1 MNLEK
6 LFLEKTPLFVFSSTR
21 RLKHF
26 YLEQGEG
33 FLPNAMSM
41 GSFFE
46 QAFYIPNK
54 KKIPNSARLI
64 LMIDTIKAIAKEK
77 KSILEGLLLFE
88 NSFLGYLE
96 STSFLFD
103 LFDELSSA
111 CIKLNELS
119 SKDIY
124 LDYEKHLE
132 VLEMIYDRYIKKLE
146 GLGFYDKIMQEKPAI
161 LKEFFEHFSSIE
173 WHLDGFMSVFERQ
186 CLLEAAELVPIT
198 LHLSCDKYNQKFLEF
213 LNLKLETD
221 CDYSI
226 DFKTQKILSQ
236 TPKRQKI
243 EPKLYANSSY
253 LKQSALVLQTI
264 EEYLQKDNDPNKMA
278 IITPNADFLPFLKLL
293 DKNNNLNF
301 AMGLGAKNSPY
312 YTELVKILENLETSG
327 FDLSTSPLLDL
338 ENLTLAL
345 LEQQSSKEKAPLKE
359 AHSQIMHQY
368 HLLKDTLKNY
378 SLKDLLHLYLQ
389 EFEANFRLDDSSGG
403 KIQVMDTLE
412 TRGMQFDKIVIV
424 DFNETCVPSLKDC
437 DLFLNSA
444 LRKSLNLPTLLDKKN
459 LQKHYY
465 YQLFKN
471 SKEITLSYIES
482 ETSKVSNMLLELNL
496 HIEPIKDAYTL
507 FAPSLS
513 KDYQEE
519 EIKAA
524 IPKDF
529 SFSASSLNAFLTCK
543 RRFYYH
549 YMKRFKESPK
559 DESNSAVGSLLHE
572 LLKEAYEKDKNPYV
586 LEERLIWLLETRENI
601 TPKER
606 LDTLVAL
613 KKIQAFYL
621 KEKERFNTKIKILDL
636 EKSFETIIQGIVFK
650 GRIDRIDKTA
660 DNEMILLDYKFKND
674 LKLDN
679 MSKTQRGGLSPIEI
693 AQISTDYQMAIEIAQ
708 ISTDYQMAIYAFA
721 LKNLGYKEPIK
732 AFFYD
737 LRKGELLE
745 EDELI
750 LQAKMDHLEFS
761 LIPKLKQEIDFE
773 KTSEAKD
780 CEYCSFKDMCNR

>member
-77 KSILEGLLLFE
+77 RSILEGLLLFE

-119 SKDIY
+119 SKDVY

-186 CLLEAAELVPIT
+186 CLLEVAELVPIT

-236 TPKRQKI
+236 TFNDQKI

-253 LKQSALVLQTI
+253 LKQGALVLQTI

-312 YTELVKILENLETSG
+312 YTELVKILEDLQTSDCNLSESA
-327 FDLSTSPLLDL
+327 LLDL

-359 AHSQIMHQY
+359 VHSQIMHQY
-368 HLLKDTLKNY
+368 HLLKDTLQNY

-403 KIQVMDTLE
+403 KIRVMDTLE

-482 ETSKVSNMLLELNL
+482 ETSKASNMLLELDL

-507 FAPSLS
+507 FAPSPL

-529 SFSASSLNAFLTCK
+529 NFSASSLNAFLTCK

-572 LLKEAYEKDKNPYV
+572 LLKEAYEKDKTPYA

-636 EKSFETIIQGIVFK
+636 EKSFETTIQGVAFK

-660 DNEMILLDYKFKND
+660 DNEIILLDYKFKSD

-679 MSKTQRGGLSPIEI
+679 MSKTQRGSLSP
-693 AQISTDYQMAIEIAQ
+693 IEIAQ

-721 LKNLGYKEPIK
+721 LKNLGYREPIK

-745 EDELI
+745 EDKLI

-773 KTSEAKD
+773 KTLEVKD

>member
-33 FLPNAMSM
+33 FLPSAMSM
-41 GSFFE
+41 GNFFE

-54 KKIPNSARLI
+54 KKIPNSVRQI

-111 CIKLNELS
+111 CIKINELS
-119 SKDIY
+119 FKDIY

-132 VLEMIYDRYIKKLE
+132 VLEMIYDRYVKKLE
-146 GLGFYDKIMQEKPAI
+146 KLGFYDKIMQEKPAI

-186 CLLEAAELVPIT
+186 CLLEVAELVPIT

-312 YTELVKILENLETSG
+312 YTELVKILEDLQTSDCNLSG
-327 FDLSTSPLLDL
+327 SALLDL

-359 AHSQIMHQY
+359 VHSQIIHQY

-403 KIQVMDTLE
+403 KIRVMDTLE

-482 ETSKVSNMLLELNL
+482 ETSKASNMLLELNL
-496 HIEPIKDAYTL
+496 NIEPIKDAYTL
-507 FAPSLS
+507 FAPTPL

-572 LLKEAYEKDKNPYV
+572 LLKEAYEKDKNPYA
-586 LEERLIWLLETRENI
+586 LEKRLIWLLETRENI

-606 LDTLVAL
+606 LDTLIAL

-621 KEKERFNTKIKILDL
+621 KEKERFKAKIKILDL
-636 EKSFETIIQGIVFK
+636 EKSFETTIQGVAFK
-650 GRIDRIDKTA
+650 GHIDRIDKTA
-660 DNEMILLDYKFKND
+660 DNEIILLDYKFKSD
-674 LKLDN
+674 LRLDN
-679 MSKTQRGGLSPIEI
+679 MSEKQRKSLSP
-693 AQISTDYQMAIEIAQ
+693 IEIAQ

-721 LKNLGYKEPIK
+721 LKNLGYKDPIK

-737 LRKGELLE
+737 LRKGELVE
-745 EDELI
+745 EDELT

-773 KTSEAKD
+773 KTLEVKD

>member
-33 FLPNAMSM
+33 FLPSTMSM

-54 KKIPNSARLI
+54 KKIPNNARQI

-146 GLGFYDKIMQEKPAI
+146 KLGFYDKIMQEKPTI

-186 CLLEAAELVPIT
+186 CLLEVAELVPIT

-243 EPKLYANSSY
+243 KPKLYANSSY

-293 DKNNNLNF
+293 DQNNNLNF

-312 YTELVKILENLETSG
+312 YTELVKILEDLQTSG
-327 FDLSTSPLLDL
+327 FDLSASPLLDL
-338 ENLTLAL
+338 ESLTLAL

-403 KIQVMDTLE
+403 KIRVMDTLE

-471 SKEITLSYIES
+471 SKKITLSYIES
-482 ETSKVSNMLLELNL
+482 ETSKVSNMLLELDL
-496 HIEPIKDAYTL
+496 HTEPIKDAYTL
-507 FAPSLS
+507 FAPTPL
-513 KDYQEE
+513 KDCQEE

-559 DESNSAVGSLLHE
+559 DENNSAVGSLLHE

-613 KKIQAFYL
+613 KKIQAFYK
-621 KEKERFNTKIKILDL
+621 KERERFNTEITILDL
-636 EKSFETIIQGIVFK
+636 EKSFETIIQGVIFK

-660 DNEMILLDYKFKND
+660 DNKIILLDYKFKSD

-693 AQISTDYQMAIEIAQ
+693 AQISTDYQMAI
-708 ISTDYQMAIYAFA
+708 YAFA
-721 LKNLGYKEPIK
+721 LKNLGYKDPIK

-745 EDELI
+745 EDELV

-773 KTSEAKD
+773 KTLEVKD

>member
-54 KKIPNSARLI
+54 KKIPNSARQI

-77 KSILEGLLLFE
+77 KSLLEGLLLFE

-236 TPKRQKI
+236 TFNDQKI

-264 EEYLQKDNDPNKMA
+264 EEYLQQDNDPNKMA

-312 YTELVKILENLETSG
+312 YTELVKILEDLETGG
-327 FDLSTSPLLDL
+327 FDLSASPLLDL
-338 ENLTLAL
+338 ENLTLVL

-359 AHSQIMHQY
+359 VHSQIMHQY
-368 HLLKDTLKNY
+368 HLLKDALKNY

-403 KIQVMDTLE
+403 KIRVMDTLE

-482 ETSKVSNMLLELNL
+482 ETSKASNMLLELDL

-507 FAPSLS
+507 FAPSPL

-559 DESNSAVGSLLHE
+559 DENNSAVGSLLHE
-572 LLKEAYEKDKNPYV
+572 LLKEAYEKDKNPYA
-586 LEERLIWLLETRENI
+586 LEERLIQLLETRENI

-621 KEKERFNTKIKILDL
+621 KEKERFNAKIKILDL
-636 EKSFETIIQGIVFK
+636 EKSFETIIQGVVFK

-660 DNEMILLDYKFKND
+660 DNEMILLDYKFKSD

-679 MSKTQRGGLSPIEI
+679 MSEKQREGLSP
-693 AQISTDYQMAIEIAQ
+693 IEIAQ

-721 LKNLGYKEPIK
+721 LKNLGYKGPIK

-737 LRKGELLE
+737 LRKGELVE
-745 EDELI
+745 EDELT
-750 LQAKMDHLEFS
+750 LQAKMNHLEFS
-761 LIPKLKQEIDFE
+761 LIPKLKQEIVFE
-773 KTSEAKD
+773 KTLEVKD

>member
-33 FLPNAMSM
+33 FLPSAMSM
-41 GSFFE
+41 GNFFE

-54 KKIPNSARLI
+54 KKIPNSARQI

-132 VLEMIYDRYIKKLE
+132 VLEMIYDRYVKKLE
-146 GLGFYDKIMQEKPAI
+146 ELGFYDKIMQEKPTI

-173 WHLDGFMSVFERQ
+173 WYLDGFMSVFERQ
-186 CLLEAAELVPIT
+186 CLLEVAELVPIT

-236 TPKRQKI
+236 TPNRQKI

-264 EEYLQKDNDPNKMA
+264 EEYLQQDNDPNKMA

-312 YTELVKILENLETSG
+312 YTELVKILEDLETSG
-327 FDLSTSPLLDL
+327 FDLSASPLLDL
-338 ENLTLAL
+338 ENLTLPL

-403 KIQVMDTLE
+403 KIRVMDTLE
-412 TRGMQFDKIVIV
+412 TRGMQFDKVVIV

-471 SKEITLSYIES
+471 SKEMALSYIES
-482 ETSKVSNMLLELNL
+482 ETSKASNMLLELNL
-496 HIEPIKDAYTL
+496 PIEPIKDAYTL
-507 FAPSLS
+507 FAPSPL

-549 YMKRFKESPK
+549 YIKRFKESPK

-572 LLKEAYEKDKNPYV
+572 LLKEAYEKDKNPYA
-586 LEERLIWLLETRENI
+586 LEERLIQLLKTRENI

-606 LDTLVAL
+606 LDTLIAL
-613 KKIQAFYL
+613 KKIQAFYI
-621 KEKERFNTKIKILDL
+621 KEKERFKAKIKILDL
-636 EKSFETIIQGIVFK
+636 EKSFETTIQGVAFK

-679 MSKTQRGGLSPIEI
+679 MSKKQREGLSP
-693 AQISTDYQMAIEIAQ
+693 IEIAQ

-721 LKNLGYKEPIK
+721 LKNLGYKGPIK

-737 LRKGELLE
+737 LRKGELVE
-745 EDELI
+745 EDELT

-773 KTSEAKD
+773 KTPEVKD

>member
-6 LFLEKTPLFVFSSTR
+6 LFSQKTPLFVFSSTR

-119 SKDIY
+119 FKDIY

-132 VLEMIYDRYIKKLE
+132 VLEMIYDRYVKKLE
-146 GLGFYDKIMQEKPAI
+146 ELGFYDKIMQKKPTI

-186 CLLEAAELVPIT
+186 CLLEVAELVPIT
-198 LHLSCDKYNQKFLEF
+198 LHLSCDKYNQKLLEF

-236 TPKRQKI
+236 TFNDQKI

-312 YTELVKILENLETSG
+312 YTELVKILEDLQTSG
-327 FDLSTSPLLDL
+327 FDLSASPLLDL
-338 ENLTLAL
+338 ENLTLPL

-359 AHSQIMHQY
+359 THSQIMHQY

-403 KIQVMDTLE
+403 KIRVMDTLE
-412 TRGMQFDKIVIV
+412 TRGMQFDKIVV
-424 DFNETCVPSLKDC
+424 ADFNETCVPSLKDC

-482 ETSKVSNMLLELNL
+482 ETSKVSNMLLELDL

-507 FAPSLS
+507 FAPSPL

-519 EIKAA
+519 EIKTA

-559 DESNSAVGSLLHE
+559 DESNSTVGSLIHE
-572 LLKEAYEKDKNPYV
+572 LLKEAYEKDKNPYA
-586 LEERLIWLLETRENI
+586 LEERLIQLLETKGNI

-606 LDTLVAL
+606 LDTLIVL
-613 KKIQAFYL
+613 KKIQAFYV
-621 KEKERFNTKIKILDL
+621 KEKERFNAKIKILDL
-636 EKSFETIIQGIVFK
+636 EKSFETTIQGVAFK

-660 DNEMILLDYKFKND
+660 DNEVILLDYKFKSD

-679 MSKTQRGGLSPIEI
+679 MSEKQRGGLSPIEI
-693 AQISTDYQMAIEIAQ
+693 AQISA
-708 ISTDYQMAIYAFA
+708 DYQMAIYAFA
-721 LKNLGYKEPIK
+721 LKNLGYKGPIK

-737 LRKGELLE
+737 LRKGKLLE
-745 EDELI
+745 EEELI
-750 LQAKMDHLEFS
+750 LQAKMDYLKYS

-773 KTSEAKD
+773 KTPEVKD

>member
-6 LFLEKTPLFVFSSTR
+6 LFSQKNPLFVFSSTR

-46 QAFYIPNK
+46 QVFYIPNK

-132 VLEMIYDRYIKKLE
+132 VLEMIYKRYIKKLE
-146 GLGFYDKIMQEKPAI
+146 ELGFYDKIMQEKPTI
-161 LKEFFEHFSSIE
+161 LKEFFKHFSSIE

-186 CLLEAAELVPIT
+186 CLLEVAELVPIT
-198 LHLSCDKYNQKFLEF
+198 LHLSCDQYNQKFLEF

-253 LKQSALVLQTI
+253 LKQSALVLQSI

-312 YTELVKILENLETSG
+312 YAELVKILEDLETSG
-327 FDLSTSPLLDL
+327 FDLSASPLLDL

-345 LEQQSSKEKAPLKE
+345 LGQQSSKEKAPLKE
-359 AHSQIMHQY
+359 VHSQIMHQY

-403 KIQVMDTLE
+403 KIRVMDTLE

-471 SKEITLSYIES
+471 SKEMALSYIES
-482 ETSKVSNMLLELNL
+482 ETSKVSNMLLELDL

-507 FAPSLS
+507 FESAPL

-549 YMKRFKESPK
+549 YIKRFKESPK
-559 DESNSAVGSLLHE
+559 DESNSTIGSLLHE

-586 LEERLIWLLETRENI
+586 LEERLIQLLETRGNI

-606 LDTLVAL
+606 LDTLIAL
-613 KKIQAFYL
+613 KKIQAFYA
-621 KEKERFNTKIKILDL
+621 KEKERFNAKIKILDL
-636 EKSFETIIQGIVFK
+636 EKSFETTIQGVAFK

-660 DNEMILLDYKFKND
+660 DNEIILLDYKFKSE

-679 MSKTQRGGLSPIEI
+679 MSEKQRGSLSPIEI
-693 AQISTDYQMAIEIAQ
+693 AQISA
-708 ISTDYQMAIYAFA
+708 DYQMAIYAFA
-721 LKNLGYKEPIK
+721 LKNLGYKGPIK

-737 LRKGELLE
+737 LRKGKLLE
-745 EDELI
+745 EEEPI
-750 LQAKMDHLEFS
+750 LQAKMDYLKSS
-761 LIPKLKQEIDFE
+761 LIPELKQEIDFK
-773 KTSEAKD
+773 KTLEVKD

>member
-6 LFLEKTPLFVFSSTR
+6 LFSQKTPLFVFSSTR

-33 FLPNAMSM
+33 FLPSAMSM

-54 KKIPNSARLI
+54 KKIPNSVRQI

-146 GLGFYDKIMQEKPAI
+146 ELGFYDKIMQEKPAI

-186 CLLEAAELVPIT
+186 CLLEVAELVPIT

-221 CDYSI
+221 CDYCI

-236 TPKRQKI
+236 TFNDRKI

-253 LKQSALVLQTI
+253 LKQGALVLQTI

-312 YTELVKILENLETSG
+312 YTELVKILEDLQTSDFNLSG
-327 FDLSTSPLLDL
+327 SALLDL
-338 ENLTLAL
+338 ENITLPL

-368 HLLKDTLKNY
+368 HLLKDTLQNY

-403 KIQVMDTLE
+403 KIRVMDTLE

-482 ETSKVSNMLLELNL
+482 ETSKASNMLLELNL
-496 HIEPIKDAYTL
+496 NIAPIKDAYTL
-507 FAPSLS
+507 FAPSPL

-572 LLKEAYEKDKNPYV
+572 LLKEAYEKDKNPYT

-636 EKSFETIIQGIVFK
+636 EKSFETIIQGVAFK

-660 DNEMILLDYKFKND
+660 DNEIILLDYKFKND

-679 MSKTQRGGLSPIEI
+679 MSEKQRKSLRPIE
-693 AQISTDYQMAIEIAQ
+693 TAQ

-737 LRKGELLE
+737 LRKGELVE

-750 LQAKMDHLEFS
+750 LQAKMDYLEFS
-761 LIPKLKQEIDFE
+761 LIPKLKQEVDFE
-773 KTSEAKD
+773 KTLEAKD

>member
-6 LFLEKTPLFVFSSTR
+6 LFLEKAPLFVFSSTR

-33 FLPNAMSM
+33 FLPSAMSM

-46 QAFYIPNK
+46 QAFYIPNQ
-54 KKIPNSARLI
+54 KKIPNNARQI

-77 KSILEGLLLFE
+77 KSALEGLLLFE

-119 SKDIY
+119 FKDIY

-132 VLEMIYDRYIKKLE
+132 VLEMIYNRYIKKLE
-146 GLGFYDKIMQEKPAI
+146 ELGFYDKIMQEKPTI

-173 WHLDGFMSVFERQ
+173 WYLDGFMSVFERQ
-186 CLLEAAELVPIT
+186 CLLEVAELVPIT

-236 TPKRQKI
+236 TFNDQKI

-253 LKQSALVLQTI
+253 LKQGALVLQTI

-312 YTELVKILENLETSG
+312 YTELVKILEDLQTSG
-327 FDLSTSPLLDL
+327 FDLSASPLLDL
-338 ENLTLAL
+338 ENLTLPL

-359 AHSQIMHQY
+359 VHSQIMHQY

-403 KIQVMDTLE
+403 KIRVMDTLE

-482 ETSKVSNMLLELNL
+482 ETSKASNMLLELDL
-496 HIEPIKDAYTL
+496 HTEPIKDAYTL
-507 FAPSLS
+507 FAPTPL

-559 DESNSAVGSLLHE
+559 DESNSTVGSLLHE

-636 EKSFETIIQGIVFK
+636 EKSFETIIQGVVFK

-660 DNEMILLDYKFKND
+660 DNEIILLDYKFKND

-679 MSKTQRGGLSPIEI
+679 MSEKQRKSLSPI
-693 AQISTDYQMAIEIAQ
+693 DAQ

-737 LRKGELLE
+737 LRKGELVE

-773 KTSEAKD
+773 KTLEVKD

>member
-6 LFLEKTPLFVFSSTR
+6 LFLEKAPLFIFSSTR

-41 GSFFE
+41 GNFFE

-132 VLEMIYDRYIKKLE
+132 VLEMIYKRYIKKLE
-146 GLGFYDKIMQEKPAI
+146 ELGFYDKIMQEKPTI
-161 LKEFFEHFSSIE
+161 LKGFFEHFSSIE

-186 CLLEAAELVPIT
+186 CLLEVAELVPIT

-221 CDYSI
+221 CGYSI

-236 TPKRQKI
+236 TLKHQKI

-264 EEYLQKDNDPNKMA
+264 EEYLQQDNDPNKMA

-312 YTELVKILENLETSG
+312 YTELVKILEDLETGG
-327 FDLSTSPLLDL
+327 FDLSASPLLDL

-403 KIQVMDTLE
+403 KIRVMDTLE
-412 TRGMQFDKIVIV
+412 TRGMQFDKVVIV

-482 ETSKVSNMLLELNL
+482 ETSKVSNMLLELDL
-496 HIEPIKDAYTL
+496 PIEPIKDAYTL
-507 FAPSLS
+507 FAPSPL

-549 YMKRFKESPK
+549 YIKRFKESPK
-559 DESNSAVGSLLHE
+559 DESNSTVGSLLHE
-572 LLKEAYEKDKNPYV
+572 LLKEAYEKDKNPYA
-586 LEERLIWLLETRENI
+586 LEERLIQLLETRENI

-606 LDTLVAL
+606 LDTLIAL
-613 KKIQAFYL
+613 KKIQAFYV
-621 KEKERFNTKIKILDL
+621 KEKERFKAKIKILDL
-636 EKSFETIIQGIVFK
+636 EKSFETTIQGVAFK

-660 DNEMILLDYKFKND
+660 DNEMILLDYKFKSK

-679 MSKTQRGGLSPIEI
+679 MSEKQRGDLSP
-693 AQISTDYQMAIEIAQ
+693 IEIAQ

-721 LKNLGYKEPIK
+721 LKNLGYKGPIK

-737 LRKGELLE
+737 LRKGELVE
-745 EDELI
+745 EDELT
-750 LQAKMDHLEFS
+750 LQAKMHYLESS
-761 LIPKLKQEIDFE
+761 LIPKLKQEMVFE
-773 KTSEAKD
+773 KTLEVKD

>member
-6 LFLEKTPLFVFSSTR
+6 LFSQKAPLFVFSSTR

-54 KKIPNSARLI
+54 KKIPNNARQI
-64 LMIDTIKAIAKEK
+64 LMIDTIQAIAKEK
-77 KSILEGLLLFE
+77 KSLLEGLLLFE

-146 GLGFYDKIMQEKPAI
+146 ESGFYDKIMQEKPAI

-186 CLLEAAELVPIT
+186 CLLEVAELVPIT

-226 DFKTQKILSQ
+226 GFKTQKILSQ
-236 TPKRQKI
+236 TFNDQKI

-253 LKQSALVLQTI
+253 LKQSALVLQAI

-312 YTELVKILENLETSG
+312 YTELVKILEDLETSD
-327 FDLSTSPLLDL
+327 FNLSESALLDL

-378 SLKDLLHLYLQ
+378 SLKDLLRLYLQ

-403 KIQVMDTLE
+403 KIRVMDTLE
-412 TRGMQFDKIVIV
+412 TRGMQFDKIVIA

-471 SKEITLSYIES
+471 SKEMVLSYIES
-482 ETSKVSNMLLELNL
+482 ETSKVSNMLLELDL
-496 HIEPIKDAYTL
+496 QIEPIKDAYTL
-507 FAPSLS
+507 FAPTPL
-513 KDYQEE
+513 KEYQEE
-519 EIKAA
+519 EIKAT

-529 SFSASSLNAFLTCK
+529 SFSTSSLNAFLTCK

-549 YMKRFKESPK
+549 YIKRFKESPK
-559 DESNSAVGSLLHE
+559 DENNSAVGSLLHE
-572 LLKEAYEKDKNPYV
+572 LLKEAYEKDKNPYA
-586 LEERLIWLLETRENI
+586 LEERLIQLLETKGNI

-613 KKIQAFYL
+613 KKIQAFYI
-621 KEKERFNTKIKILDL
+621 KEKERFKAKIKILDL
-636 EKSFETIIQGIVFK
+636 EKSFETAIQGVAFK

-660 DNEMILLDYKFKND
+660 DNEIILLDYKFKSK
-674 LKLDN
+674 LELDN
-679 MSKTQRGGLSPIEI
+679 MSKKQRGGLSP
-693 AQISTDYQMAIEIAQ
+693 IEIAQ

-721 LKNLGYKEPIK
+721 LKNLGYKGPVK

-745 EDELI
+745 EEEPE
-750 LQAKMDHLEFS
+750 LQAKMDYLEFS
-761 LIPKLKQEIDFE
+761 LIPKLKQEMDFE
-773 KTSEAKD
+773 KTLEVKD

>member
-41 GSFFE
+41 GNFFE

-54 KKIPNSARLI
+54 KKIPNSVRQI

-132 VLEMIYDRYIKKLE
+132 VLEMIYDRYVKKLE
-146 GLGFYDKIMQEKPAI
+146 ELGFYDKIMQEKPTI

-236 TPKRQKI
+236 TFNDQKI

-253 LKQSALVLQTI
+253 LKQGALVLQTI

-312 YTELVKILENLETSG
+312 YTELVKILEDLQTSDFNLSESA
-327 FDLSTSPLLDL
+327 LLDL
-338 ENLTLAL
+338 ENITLAL

-368 HLLKDTLKNY
+368 HLLKDTLQNY

-403 KIQVMDTLE
+403 KIRVMDTLE

-482 ETSKVSNMLLELNL
+482 ETSKASNMLLELNL

-507 FAPSLS
+507 FAPSPL

-559 DESNSAVGSLLHE
+559 DENNSAVGSLLHE
-572 LLKEAYEKDKNPYV
+572 LLKEAYKKDKNPYV

-606 LDTLVAL
+606 LDTLIAL

-621 KEKERFNTKIKILDL
+621 KEKERFKAKIKILDL
-636 EKSFETIIQGIVFK
+636 EKSFETTIQGVAFK

-660 DNEMILLDYKFKND
+660 DNEIILLDYKFKND

-679 MSKTQRGGLSPIEI
+679 MSKTQRGSLSP
-693 AQISTDYQMAIEIAQ
+693 IEIAQ

-773 KTSEAKD
+773 KTLEVKD

>member
-33 FLPNAMSM
+33 FLPSAMSM

-54 KKIPNSARLI
+54 KKIPNSVRLI

-132 VLEMIYDRYIKKLE
+132 VLEMIYDRYVKKLE
-146 GLGFYDKIMQEKPAI
+146 KLGFYDKIMQEKPTI

-186 CLLEAAELVPIT
+186 CLLEVAELVPIT

-226 DFKTQKILSQ
+226 DFKTKKILSQ
-236 TPKRQKI
+236 TFNDQKI

-264 EEYLQKDNDPNKMA
+264 EEYLQKGNDPNKMA

-301 AMGLGAKNSPY
+301 AMGLGAKNSSY
-312 YTELVKILENLETSG
+312 YTELVKILEDLQTSG
-327 FDLSTSPLLDL
+327 FDLSASPLLDL
-338 ENLTLAL
+338 ENLTLPL

-359 AHSQIMHQY
+359 THSQIMHQY

-403 KIQVMDTLE
+403 KIRVMDTLE

-444 LRKSLNLPTLLDKKN
+444 LRQSLNLPTLLDKKN

-471 SKEITLSYIES
+471 SKEMVLSYIES
-482 ETSKVSNMLLELNL
+482 ETSKVSNMLLELDL

-507 FAPSLS
+507 FAPSPL

-559 DESNSAVGSLLHE
+559 DENNSAVGSLLHE
-572 LLKEAYEKDKNPYV
+572 LLKEAYEKDKNPYA

-606 LDTLVAL
+606 LDTLIAL

-621 KEKERFNTKIKILDL
+621 KEKERFKAKIKILDL
-636 EKSFETIIQGIVFK
+636 EKSFETTIQGVAFK
-650 GRIDRIDKTA
+650 GHIDRIDKTA
-660 DNEMILLDYKFKND
+660 DNEIILLDYKFKSD

-679 MSKTQRGGLSPIEI
+679 MSKTQRGDLSP
-693 AQISTDYQMAIEIAQ
+693 IEIAQ

-737 LRKGELLE
+737 LRKGELVE
-745 EDELI
+745 EDELV

-773 KTSEAKD
+773 KTLETKD

>member
-6 LFLEKTPLFVFSSTR
+6 LFLEKAPLFVFSSTR

-26 YLEQGEG
+26 YLEQGKG
-33 FLPNAMSM
+33 FLPSAMSM

-46 QAFYIPNK
+46 QAFYIPNQ
-54 KKIPNSARLI
+54 KKIPKSARQI

-77 KSILEGLLLFE
+77 KSVLEGLLLFE

-119 SKDIY
+119 FKDIY

-132 VLEMIYDRYIKKLE
+132 VLEMIYDRYVKKLE
-146 GLGFYDKIMQEKPAI
+146 ELGFYDKIMQKKPTI

-186 CLLEAAELVPIT
+186 CLLEVAELVPIT

-226 DFKTQKILSQ
+226 DFKTQKILFQ
-236 TPKRQKI
+236 TFNDQKI

-253 LKQSALVLQTI
+253 LKQGALVLQTI

-293 DKNNNLNF
+293 DQNNNLNF

-312 YTELVKILENLETSG
+312 YTELVKILEDLQTSDCNLSG
-327 FDLSTSPLLDL
+327 SALLDL
-338 ENLTLAL
+338 ENITLAL

-368 HLLKDTLKNY
+368 HLLKGTLKNY

-403 KIQVMDTLE
+403 KIRVMDTLE
-412 TRGMQFDKIVIV
+412 TRGMQFDKIVV
-424 DFNETCVPSLKDC
+424 ADFNETCVPSLKDC

-471 SKEITLSYIES
+471 SKEVALSYIES
-482 ETSKVSNMLLELNL
+482 ETSKVSNMLLELDL

-507 FAPSLS
+507 FETSPL

-549 YMKRFKESPK
+549 YIKRFKETPK
-559 DESNSAVGSLLHE
+559 DESNSAVGSLIHE
-572 LLKEAYEKDKNPYV
+572 LLKEAYEKDKDPHA
-586 LEERLIWLLETRENI
+586 LEERLIWLLETRENV
-601 TPKER
+601 TLKER

-613 KKIQAFYL
+613 KKIQAFYK
-621 KEKERFNTKIKILDL
+621 KERERFNTEITILDL
-636 EKSFETIIQGIVFK
+636 EKSFETIIQGVIFK
-650 GRIDRIDKTA
+650 GRIDRIDKDA
-660 DNEMILLDYKFKND
+660 NNEIILLDYKFKSD

-693 AQISTDYQMAIEIAQ
+693 AQISTDYQMAI
-708 ISTDYQMAIYAFA
+708 YAHA
-721 LKNLGYKEPIK
+721 LKNLGYKDPIK
-732 AFFYD
+732 TFFYD

-745 EDELI
+745 EDEPI

-773 KTSEAKD
+773 KTLEVKD

>member
-54 KKIPNSARLI
+54 KKIPNNARLI

-119 SKDIY
+119 FKDIY

-132 VLEMIYDRYIKKLE
+132 VLEMIYNRYIKKLE
-146 GLGFYDKIMQEKPAI
+146 ELGFYDKIMQEKPTI

-173 WHLDGFMSVFERQ
+173 WYLDGFMSVFERQ
-186 CLLEAAELVPIT
+186 CLLEVAELVPIT

-226 DFKTQKILSQ
+226 DFKNQKILSQ
-236 TPKRQKI
+236 TFNDQKI

-253 LKQSALVLQTI
+253 LKQGALVLQTI

-312 YTELVKILENLETSG
+312 YTELVKILEDLQTSG
-327 FDLSTSPLLDL
+327 FDLSASPLLDL
-338 ENLTLAL
+338 ENLTLPL

-403 KIQVMDTLE
+403 KIRVMDTLE
-412 TRGMQFDKIVIV
+412 TRGMQFDKVVIV

-482 ETSKVSNMLLELNL
+482 ETSKASNMLLELDL

-507 FAPSLS
+507 FAPTPL

-559 DESNSAVGSLLHE
+559 DENNSAVGSLLHE
-572 LLKEAYEKDKNPYV
+572 LLKEAYEKDKNPYA

-636 EKSFETIIQGIVFK
+636 EKSFETTIQGVAFK

-660 DNEMILLDYKFKND
+660 DNEIILLDYKFKND

-693 AQISTDYQMAIEIAQ
+693 AQN
-708 ISTDYQMAIYAFA
+708 YQMAIYAFA
-721 LKNLGYKEPIK
+721 LKNLGYKGPIK

-745 EDELI
+745 EDELV

>member
-6 LFLEKTPLFVFSSTR
+6 LFLEKAPLFVFSSTR

-33 FLPNAMSM
+33 FLPSAMSM
-41 GSFFE
+41 GGFFE

-54 KKIPNSARLI
+54 KKIPNSTRLI

-132 VLEMIYDRYIKKLE
+132 VLEMIYNRYIKKLE

-236 TPKRQKI
+236 TFNDQKI

-264 EEYLQKDNDPNKMA
+264 EEYLQQDNDPNKMA

-312 YTELVKILENLETSG
+312 YTELVKILEDLETGG
-327 FDLSTSPLLDL
+327 FDLSASPLLDL
-338 ENLTLAL
+338 ENLTLPL

-403 KIQVMDTLE
+403 KIRVMDTLE
-412 TRGMQFDKIVIV
+412 TRGMQFDKVVIV

-471 SKEITLSYIES
+471 SKEMALSYIES
-482 ETSKVSNMLLELNL
+482 ETSKVSNMLLELDL
-496 HIEPIKDAYTL
+496 PIEPIKDAYTL
-507 FAPSLS
+507 FAPTPL

-519 EIKAA
+519 EIKAT

-529 SFSASSLNAFLTCK
+529 SFSTSSLNAFLTCK

-549 YMKRFKESPK
+549 YIKRFKESPK

-572 LLKEAYEKDKNPYV
+572 LLKEAYEKDKNPYA
-586 LEERLIWLLETRENI
+586 LEERLVQLLKTRENI

-606 LDTLVAL
+606 LDTLIAL
-613 KKIQAFYL
+613 KKIQAFYV
-621 KEKERFNTKIKILDL
+621 KEKERFKAKIKILDL
-636 EKSFETIIQGIVFK
+636 EKSFETTIQGVAFK

-660 DNEMILLDYKFKND
+660 DNEIILLDYKFKSE

-679 MSKTQRGGLSPIEI
+679 MSKTQREGLSP
-693 AQISTDYQMAIEIAQ
+693 IEIAQ

-721 LKNLGYKEPIK
+721 LKNLGYKGPIK

-745 EDELI
+745 EEGLT
-750 LQAKMDHLEFS
+750 LQAKMHYLEYS

-773 KTSEAKD
+773 KTLEVKD

>member
-6 LFLEKTPLFVFSSTR
+6 LFSQKNPLFVFSSTR

-54 KKIPNSARLI
+54 KKIPNNARQI

-186 CLLEAAELVPIT
+186 CLLEVAELVPIT

-312 YTELVKILENLETSG
+312 YTELVKILEDLQTSG
-327 FDLSTSPLLDL
+327 FDLSASPLLDL
-338 ENLTLAL
+338 ESLTLPL

-403 KIQVMDTLE
+403 KIRVMDTLE

-471 SKEITLSYIES
+471 SKEMVLSYIES
-482 ETSKVSNMLLELNL
+482 ETSKASNMLLELNL

-507 FAPSLS
+507 FAPSPL

-549 YMKRFKESPK
+549 YIKRFKENPK

-572 LLKEAYEKDKNPYV
+572 LLKEAYEKDKNPYA
-586 LEERLIWLLETRENI
+586 LEERLIQLLETRENI

-606 LDTLVAL
+606 LDTLIVL
-613 KKIQAFYL
+613 KKIQAFYI
-621 KEKERFNTKIKILDL
+621 KEKERFKAKITILDL
-636 EKSFETIIQGIVFK
+636 EKSFETTIQGVIFK

-660 DNEMILLDYKFKND
+660 DNEIILLDYKFKSD

-679 MSKTQRGGLSPIEI
+679 MSKTQREGLSP
-693 AQISTDYQMAIEIAQ
+693 IEIAQ

-721 LKNLGYKEPIK
+721 LKNLGYKGPIK

-745 EDELI
+745 ENELT

-773 KTSEAKD
+773 KTLEAKD

>member
-6 LFLEKTPLFVFSSTR
+6 LFSQKNPLFVFSSTR

-54 KKIPNSARLI
+54 KKIPNNARHI
-64 LMIDTIKAIAKEK
+64 LMIDTIQAITKEK
-77 KSILEGLLLFE
+77 KPLLEGLLLFE

-96 STSFLFD
+96 SASFLFD

-111 CIKLNELS
+111 CIRLNELS

-132 VLEMIYDRYIKKLE
+132 VLEIIYKRYIKKLE
-146 GLGFYDKIMQEKPAI
+146 ELGFYDKIMQEKPAI

-186 CLLEAAELVPIT
+186 CLLEVAELVPIT

-213 LNLKLETD
+213 LNLTLETD

-236 TPKRQKI
+236 TFNDQKI
-243 EPKLYANSSY
+243 EPKLYSNSSY
-253 LKQSALVLQTI
+253 LKQSALVLQAV

-312 YTELVKILENLETSG
+312 YTELVKILEDLETSG
-327 FDLSTSPLLDL
+327 FNLSESALLDL

-345 LEQQSSKEKAPLKE
+345 LEQQSSKEKVPLKE

-378 SLKDLLHLYLQ
+378 SLKDLLRLYLQ

-403 KIQVMDTLE
+403 KIRVMDTLE

-482 ETSKVSNMLLELNL
+482 ETLKASNMLLELNL

-507 FAPSLS
+507 FAPSPL

-586 LEERLIWLLETRENI
+586 LEERLIWLLETRGNI

-606 LDTLVAL
+606 LDTLIAL
-613 KKIQAFYL
+613 KKIQAFYV
-621 KEKERFNTKIKILDL
+621 KEKERFSAKIKILDL
-636 EKSFETIIQGIVFK
+636 EKSFETTIQDVAFK

-660 DNEMILLDYKFKND
+660 DNEIVLLDYKFKSD

-679 MSKTQRGGLSPIEI
+679 MSEKQKGSLSPIEI
-693 AQISTDYQMAIEIAQ
+693 AQISA
-708 ISTDYQMAIYAFA
+708 DYQMAIYAFA

-745 EDELI
+745 EEEPV
-750 LQAKMDHLEFS
+750 LQAKMDYLESS

-773 KTSEAKD
+773 KTLKIKD

>member
-54 KKIPNSARLI
+54 KKIPNSVRLI

-132 VLEMIYDRYIKKLE
+132 VLEMIYDCYIKKLE
-146 GLGFYDKIMQEKPAI
+146 KLGFYDKIMQEKPTI

-186 CLLEAAELVPIT
+186 CLLEVAELVPIT

-236 TPKRQKI
+236 TFNDQKI

-253 LKQSALVLQTI
+253 LKQGALVLQTI

-293 DKNNNLNF
+293 DQNNNLNF

-312 YTELVKILENLETSG
+312 YTELVKILEYLQTSDFNLSA
-327 FDLSTSPLLDL
+327 SPLLDL
-338 ENLTLAL
+338 ESLTLAL
-345 LEQQSSKEKAPLKE
+345 LEQQSSKEKVPLKE

-403 KIQVMDTLE
+403 KIRVMDTLE

-482 ETSKVSNMLLELNL
+482 ETSKASNMLLELNL
-496 HIEPIKDAYTL
+496 NIVPIKDAYTL
-507 FAPSLS
+507 FAPSPL

-519 EIKAA
+519 EIKAT

-549 YMKRFKESPK
+549 YMKHFKESPK
-559 DESNSAVGSLLHE
+559 DENNSTVGSLLHE
-572 LLKEAYEKDKNPYV
+572 LLKEAYEKDKNPYA

-621 KEKERFNTKIKILDL
+621 KEKERFKAKIKILDL
-636 EKSFETIIQGIVFK
+636 EKSFETIIQGVVFK

-660 DNEMILLDYKFKND
+660 DNEIILLDYKFKSD

-679 MSKTQRGGLSPIEI
+679 MSKTQREGLSPIEI
-693 AQISTDYQMAIEIAQ
+693 AQISTDYQM
-708 ISTDYQMAIYAFA
+708 TIYAFA
-721 LKNLGYKEPIK
+721 LKNLGYKGPIK

-737 LRKGELLE
+737 LRKGELVE
-745 EDELI
+745 EDELT

>member
-54 KKIPNSARLI
+54 KKIPKNARQI

-119 SKDIY
+119 FKDIY

-236 TPKRQKI
+236 TFNDQKI

-253 LKQSALVLQTI
+253 LKQGALVLQTI

-293 DKNNNLNF
+293 DQNNNLNF

-312 YTELVKILENLETSG
+312 YTELVKILEDLQTSG
-327 FDLSTSPLLDL
+327 FNLSESALLDL

-403 KIQVMDTLE
+403 KIRVMDTLE

-471 SKEITLSYIES
+471 SKEMALSYIES
-482 ETSKVSNMLLELNL
+482 ETSKASNMLLELDL

-507 FAPSLS
+507 FAPSPL

-559 DESNSAVGSLLHE
+559 DENNSAVGSLLHE
-572 LLKEAYEKDKNPYV
+572 LLKEAYEKDKNPYA

-636 EKSFETIIQGIVFK
+636 EKSFETIIQGVVFK

-660 DNEMILLDYKFKND
+660 DNEIILLDYKFKND

-679 MSKTQRGGLSPIEI
+679 MSKTQRGGLNP
-693 AQISTDYQMAIEIAQ
+693 IEIAQ
-708 ISTDYQMAIYAFA
+708 ISTDYQMAIYAYA
-721 LKNLGYKEPIK
+721 LKNLGHKEPIK

-737 LRKGELLE
+737 LRKGELVE
-745 EDELI
+745 EDELK
-750 LQAKMDHLEFS
+750 AKMDHLEFS

-773 KTSEAKD
+773 KTLEAKD

>member
-1 MNLEK
+1 M
-6 LFLEKTPLFVFSSTR
+6 
-21 RLKHF
+21 
-26 YLEQGEG
+26 
-33 FLPNAMSM
+33 
-41 GSFFE
+41 
-46 QAFYIPNK
+46 K
-54 KKIPNSARLI
+54 K
-64 LMIDTIKAIAKEK
+64 
-77 KSILEGLLLFE
+77 
-88 NSFLGYLE
+88 
-96 STSFLFD
+96 
-103 LFDELSSA
+103 
-111 CIKLNELS
+111 
-119 SKDIY
+119 
-124 LDYEKHLE
+124 
-132 VLEMIYDRYIKKLE
+132 
-146 GLGFYDKIMQEKPAI
+146 KPAI

-186 CLLEAAELVPIT
+186 CLLEVANLVPIT

-236 TPKRQKI
+236 TFNDQKI

-312 YTELVKILENLETSG
+312 YAELVKILEDLKTS
-327 FDLSTSPLLDL
+327 DSHLSESALLDL
-338 ENLTLAL
+338 ENLTLQL
-345 LEQQSSKEKAPLKE
+345 LEQQRSKEKAPLKE
-359 AHSQIMHQY
+359 AHSQIMHQF
-368 HLLKDTLKNY
+368 HLLKDALKNY

-403 KIQVMDTLE
+403 KIRVMDTLE
-412 TRGMQFDKIVIV
+412 TRGMQFDKVVIA

-444 LRKSLNLPTLLDKKN
+444 LRKSLNLPTLSDKKN

-471 SKEITLSYIES
+471 SKEMVLSYIES
-482 ETSKVSNMLLELNL
+482 ETSKASNMLLELDL
-496 HIEPIKDAYTL
+496 HTEPIKDAYTL
-507 FAPSLS
+507 FAPTPL

-519 EIKAA
+519 EIKAT

-529 SFSASSLNAFLTCK
+529 SFSASSLNAFLTCR

-549 YMKRFKESPK
+549 YIKRFKESPK
-559 DESNSAVGSLLHE
+559 DESNSTVGSLLHE
-572 LLKEAYEKDKNPYV
+572 LLKEAYEKDKNPYA
-586 LEERLIWLLETRENI
+586 LEERLIWLLETKKI

-613 KKIQAFYL
+613 KKIQAFYI
-621 KEKERFNTKIKILDL
+621 KEIERFNAKIKILAL
-636 EKSFETIIQGIVFK
+636 EKGFETTIQGVKFG

-660 DNEMILLDYKFKND
+660 DNEIILLDYKFKSD
-674 LKLDN
+674 VKLDN
-679 MSKTQRGGLSPIEI
+679 MSKEQRGDLSPK
-693 AQISTDYQMAIEIAQ
+693 EIAQ

-721 LKNLGYKEPIK
+721 LKSLGYKEPIK

-745 EDELI
+745 EEEPD
-750 LQAKMDHLEFS
+750 LQAKMEHLESS
-761 LIPKLKQEIDFE
+761 LIPELKQEIDFE
-773 KTSEAKD
+773 KTPEIKD

>member
-26 YLEQGEG
+26 YLEQSEG
-33 FLPNAMSM
+33 FLPSAMSM
-41 GSFFE
+41 GNFFE

-54 KKIPNSARLI
+54 KKIPNSARQI

-119 SKDIY
+119 FKDIY

-132 VLEMIYDRYIKKLE
+132 VLEMIYDRYVKKLE
-146 GLGFYDKIMQEKPAI
+146 ELGFYDKIMQEKPTI

-186 CLLEAAELVPIT
+186 CLLEVAELVPIT

-312 YTELVKILENLETSG
+312 YTELVKILEDLQTSDFNLSG
-327 FDLSTSPLLDL
+327 SALLDL
-338 ENLTLAL
+338 ENITLPL

-403 KIQVMDTLE
+403 KIRVMDTLE

-471 SKEITLSYIES
+471 SKEMVLSYIES
-482 ETSKVSNMLLELNL
+482 ETSKASNMLLELNL
-496 HIEPIKDAYTL
+496 YIEPIKDAYTL
-507 FAPSLS
+507 FAPSPL

-519 EIKAA
+519 EIKVA

-549 YMKRFKESPK
+549 YMKRFKENPK
-559 DESNSAVGSLLHE
+559 DENNSAVGSLLHE
-572 LLKEAYEKDKNPYV
+572 LLKEAYEKDKNPYA

-606 LDTLVAL
+606 LDTLIAL

-621 KEKERFNTKIKILDL
+621 KEKERFKAKIKILDL
-636 EKSFETIIQGIVFK
+636 EKSFETTIQGVAFK

-660 DNEMILLDYKFKND
+660 DNEIILLDYKFKND

-693 AQISTDYQMAIEIAQ
+693 AQISTDYQMAI
-708 ISTDYQMAIYAFA
+708 YAFA
-721 LKNLGYKEPIK
+721 LKNLGYKDPIK

-773 KTSEAKD
+773 KTLEAKD

>member
-41 GSFFE
+41 GNFFE

-54 KKIPNSARLI
+54 KKIPNNARLI

-132 VLEMIYDRYIKKLE
+132 VLEMIYDRYVKKLE
-146 GLGFYDKIMQEKPAI
+146 ELGFYDKIMQEKPTI

-173 WHLDGFMSVFERQ
+173 WYLDGFMSVFERQ
-186 CLLEAAELVPIT
+186 CLLEVAELVPIT

-236 TPKRQKI
+236 TFNDQKI

-293 DKNNNLNF
+293 DQNNNLNF

-312 YTELVKILENLETSG
+312 YTELVKILEDLEASG
-327 FDLSTSPLLDL
+327 DLSASPLLDL
-338 ENLTLAL
+338 ENLTLPL
-345 LEQQSSKEKAPLKE
+345 LEQQSSKEKVPLKE
-359 AHSQIMHQY
+359 VHSQIMHQY

-403 KIQVMDTLE
+403 KIRVMDTLE

-444 LRKSLNLPTLLDKKN
+444 LRQSLNLPTLLDKKN

-482 ETSKVSNMLLELNL
+482 ETSKVSNMLLELDL

-507 FAPSLS
+507 FETSPL

-549 YMKRFKESPK
+549 YIKRFKETPK
-559 DESNSAVGSLLHE
+559 DESNSAVGSLIHE
-572 LLKEAYEKDKNPYV
+572 LLKEAYEKDKTPHS
-586 LEERLIWLLETRENI
+586 LEERLIQLLETRENV
-601 TPKER
+601 TLKER

-613 KKIQAFYL
+613 KKIQAFYK
-621 KEKERFNTKIKILDL
+621 KERERFNTEITILDL
-636 EKSFETIIQGIVFK
+636 EKSFETIIQGVIFK

-660 DNEMILLDYKFKND
+660 DNEIILLDYKFKSD

-679 MSKTQRGGLSPIEI
+679 MSEKQRKSLSPIEI
-693 AQISTDYQMAIEIAQ
+693 AQISTDYQMAI
-708 ISTDYQMAIYAFA
+708 YARA

-737 LRKGELLE
+737 LRKGELVE
-745 EDELI
+745 EDELT

-773 KTSEAKD
+773 KTLEVKD

>member
-6 LFLEKTPLFVFSSTR
+6 LFLEKSPLFVFSSTR

-26 YLEQGEG
+26 YLEQDEG
-33 FLPNAMSM
+33 FLPSAMSM

-46 QAFYIPNK
+46 QAFYIPNQ
-54 KKIPNSARLI
+54 KKIPKNARQI

-77 KSILEGLLLFE
+77 KSALEGLLLFE

-119 SKDIY
+119 FKDIY

-132 VLEMIYDRYIKKLE
+132 VLEMIYDRYVKKLE
-146 GLGFYDKIMQEKPAI
+146 ELGFYDKIMQKKPAI

-186 CLLEAAELVPIT
+186 CLLEVAELVPIT

-236 TPKRQKI
+236 TFNDQKI
-243 EPKLYANSSY
+243 EPKLYANSNH
-253 LKQSALVLQTI
+253 LKQGALVLQTI

-312 YTELVKILENLETSG
+312 YTELVKILEDLETSG
-327 FDLSTSPLLDL
+327 DLSASPLLDL
-338 ENLTLAL
+338 ESLTLPL

-403 KIQVMDTLE
+403 KIRVMDTLE
-412 TRGMQFDKIVIV
+412 TRGMQFDKIVIA

-471 SKEITLSYIES
+471 SKEVALSYIES
-482 ETSKVSNMLLELNL
+482 ETLKASSMLLELDL
-496 HIEPIKDAYTL
+496 HTEPIKDAYTL
-507 FAPSLS
+507 FETSPI

-543 RRFYYH
+543 CRFYYH
-549 YMKRFKESPK
+549 YMKRFKETPK
-559 DESNSAVGSLLHE
+559 DESNSAVGSLIHE
-572 LLKEAYEKDKNPYV
+572 LLKEAYEKDKTPHS
-586 LEERLIWLLETRENI
+586 LEERLIWLLETRENV
-601 TPKER
+601 TLKER

-613 KKIQAFYL
+613 KKIQAFYK
-621 KEKERFNTKIKILDL
+621 KERERFNTEITILDL
-636 EKSFETIIQGIVFK
+636 EKSFETIIQGVVFK

-660 DNEMILLDYKFKND
+660 DNEIILLDYKFKSD

-679 MSKTQRGGLSPIEI
+679 MSKTQRGGLSP
-693 AQISTDYQMAIEIAQ
+693 IEIAQ

-773 KTSEAKD
+773 KTLEVKD

>member
-33 FLPNAMSM
+33 FLPSAMSM

-54 KKIPNSARLI
+54 KKIPKSARQI

-173 WHLDGFMSVFERQ
+173 WRLDGFISVFERQ

-236 TPKRQKI
+236 TFNDQKI

-312 YTELVKILENLETSG
+312 YTELVKILEDLQTSDFNLSESA
-327 FDLSTSPLLDL
+327 LLDL
-338 ENLTLAL
+338 ENITLAL

-403 KIQVMDTLE
+403 KIRVMDTLE
-412 TRGMQFDKIVIV
+412 TRGMQFDKIVV
-424 DFNETCVPSLKDC
+424 ADFNETCVPSLKDC

-471 SKEITLSYIES
+471 SKEMVLSYIES
-482 ETSKVSNMLLELNL
+482 ETSKASNMLLELNL

-507 FAPSLS
+507 FETSPL

-559 DESNSAVGSLLHE
+559 DENNSAVGSLLHE
-572 LLKEAYEKDKNPYV
+572 LLKEAYEKDKNPYA

-621 KEKERFNTKIKILDL
+621 KEKERFKAKIKILDL
-636 EKSFETIIQGIVFK
+636 EKSFETIIQGVIFK
-650 GRIDRIDKTA
+650 GCIDRIDKTA
-660 DNEMILLDYKFKND
+660 DNEIILLDYKFKSD

-679 MSKTQRGGLSPIEI
+679 MSKKQRGGLSPIEI
-693 AQISTDYQMAIEIAQ
+693 AQEIAQ

-737 LRKGELLE
+737 LRKGELVE

-773 KTSEAKD
+773 KTLEVKD

>member
-41 GSFFE
+41 GNFFE

-54 KKIPNSARLI
+54 KKIPNSACQI

-132 VLEMIYDRYIKKLE
+132 VLEMIYDRYVKKLE
-146 GLGFYDKIMQEKPAI
+146 KLGFYDKIMQEKPAI

-186 CLLEAAELVPIT
+186 CLLEVAELVPIT
-198 LHLSCDKYNQKFLEF
+198 LHLSCDQYNQKFLEF

-236 TPKRQKI
+236 TFNDQKI

-312 YTELVKILENLETSG
+312 YTELVKILEDLETSG
-327 FDLSTSPLLDL
+327 DLSASPLLDL

-389 EFEANFRLDDSSGG
+389 DFEANFRLDDSSGG
-403 KIQVMDTLE
+403 KIRVMDTLE

-471 SKEITLSYIES
+471 SKEMALSYIES

-507 FAPSLS
+507 FAPSPL

-549 YMKRFKESPK
+549 YIKRFKESPK
-559 DESNSAVGSLLHE
+559 DENNSAVGSLLHE
-572 LLKEAYEKDKNPYV
+572 LLKEAYEKDKNPYA
-586 LEERLIWLLETRENI
+586 LEERLIQLLETRENI

-606 LDTLVAL
+606 LDTLIAL

-621 KEKERFNTKIKILDL
+621 KEKERFKAKIKIFDL
-636 EKSFETIIQGIVFK
+636 EKSFETIIQGVAFK

-660 DNEMILLDYKFKND
+660 DNEIILLDYKFKSD
-674 LKLDN
+674 LRLDN
-679 MSKTQRGGLSPIEI
+679 MSKTQRGGLSP
-693 AQISTDYQMAIEIAQ
+693 IEIAQ

-737 LRKGELLE
+737 LRKGELVE
-745 EDELI
+745 EDELT
-750 LQAKMDHLEFS
+750 LQAKMDYLEFS

-773 KTSEAKD
+773 KTLEAKD

>member
-6 LFLEKTPLFVFSSTR
+6 LFLEKYPLFVFSSTR

-46 QAFYIPNK
+46 QAFYIPNQ
-54 KKIPNSARLI
+54 KKIPKNARQI

-119 SKDIY
+119 FKDIY

-132 VLEMIYDRYIKKLE
+132 VLEMIYDRYVKKLE
-146 GLGFYDKIMQEKPAI
+146 ELGFYDKIMQKKPTI

-186 CLLEAAELVPIT
+186 CLLEVAELVPIT

-236 TPKRQKI
+236 TFNDQKI

-264 EEYLQKDNDPNKMA
+264 EEYLQENNDPNKMA

-312 YTELVKILENLETSG
+312 YTELVKILEDLQTSDC
-327 FDLSTSPLLDL
+327 DLSGSALLDL
-338 ENLTLAL
+338 ENITLAL
-345 LEQQSSKEKAPLKE
+345 LEQQSSKEKASLKE
-359 AHSQIMHQY
+359 VHSQIMHQY
-368 HLLKDTLKNY
+368 HLLKGTLKNY

-389 EFEANFRLDDSSGG
+389 EFEANFRLDDSGGG
-403 KIQVMDTLE
+403 KIRVMDTLE
-412 TRGMQFDKIVIV
+412 TRGMQFDKVVIV

-471 SKEITLSYIES
+471 SKEVALSYIES
-482 ETSKVSNMLLELNL
+482 ETLKVSNMLLELDL

-507 FAPSLS
+507 FETSPI
-513 KDYQEE
+513 KEYQKE
-519 EIKAA
+519 EIKAT
-524 IPKDF
+524 IPQNF

-549 YMKRFKESPK
+549 YIKRFKESPK

-572 LLKEAYEKDKNPYV
+572 LLKEAYEKDKTPYA
-586 LEERLIWLLETRENI
+586 LEERLIWLLEKRENV

-613 KKIQAFYL
+613 KKIQAFYK
-621 KEKERFNTKIKILDL
+621 KERERFNTEITILDL
-636 EKSFETIIQGIVFK
+636 EKSFETIIQGVIFK

-660 DNEMILLDYKFKND
+660 DNEIILLDYKFKSD

-693 AQISTDYQMAIEIAQ
+693 AQISTDYQMAI
-708 ISTDYQMAIYAFA
+708 YACA

-750 LQAKMDHLEFS
+750 LQTKMDHLEFS

-773 KTSEAKD
+773 KTLEVKD

>member
-6 LFLEKTPLFVFSSTR
+6 LFSQKNPLFVFSSTR

-132 VLEMIYDRYIKKLE
+132 VLEMIYKHYIKKLE
-146 GLGFYDKIMQEKPAI
+146 ELGFYDKIMQEKPAI
-161 LKEFFEHFSSIE
+161 LKEFFAHFSSIE

-186 CLLEAAELVPIT
+186 CLLEVAELVPIT

-221 CDYSI
+221 CDYCI

-243 EPKLYANSSY
+243 EPKLYANSNY

-312 YTELVKILENLETSG
+312 YTELVKISEDLQTSG
-327 FDLSTSPLLDL
+327 FDLSASPLLDL

-345 LEQQSSKEKAPLKE
+345 LEQQSPKEKVPLKE

-368 HLLKDTLKNY
+368 HLLKDMLKNY

-403 KIQVMDTLE
+403 KIRVMDTLE

-471 SKEITLSYIES
+471 SKEMVLSYIES
-482 ETSKVSNMLLELNL
+482 ETSKASNMLLELDL

-507 FAPSLS
+507 FAPSPL

-549 YMKRFKESPK
+549 YIKRFKESPK

-572 LLKEAYEKDKNPYV
+572 LLKEAYEKDKNPYA
-586 LEERLIWLLETRENI
+586 LEERLIQLLETKGNI

-606 LDTLVAL
+606 LDTLIVL

-621 KEKERFNTKIKILDL
+621 KEKERFNAKIKILDL
-636 EKSFETIIQGIVFK
+636 EKSFETIIQGVSFK

-660 DNEMILLDYKFKND
+660 DNEIILLDYKFKSE

-679 MSKTQRGGLSPIEI
+679 MSKKQRVSLSP
-693 AQISTDYQMAIEIAQ
+693 IEIAQ

-721 LKNLGYKEPIK
+721 LKNLGYKGSIK

-737 LRKGELLE
+737 LRKGELVE

-761 LIPKLKQEIDFE
+761 FIPKLKQEIDFE
-773 KTSEAKD
+773 KTLEVKD

>member
-6 LFLEKTPLFVFSSTR
+6 LFSQKTPLFVFSSTR

-46 QAFYIPNK
+46 QVFYIPNK
-54 KKIPNSARLI
+54 KKIPNSARQI

-132 VLEMIYDRYIKKLE
+132 VLEMIYKRYIKKLE
-146 GLGFYDKIMQEKPAI
+146 ELGFYDKIMQEKPTI
-161 LKEFFEHFSSIE
+161 LKEFFAHFSSIE

-186 CLLEAAELVPIT
+186 CLLEVAELAPIT

-236 TPKRQKI
+236 TFNDQKI

-293 DKNNNLNF
+293 DQNNNLNF
-301 AMGLGAKNSPY
+301 AMGLGAKNSHY
-312 YTELVKILENLETSG
+312 YTELVKILEDLQTSDCNLSESA
-327 FDLSTSPLLDL
+327 LLDL
-338 ENLTLAL
+338 ENITLPL

-359 AHSQIMHQY
+359 VHSQIMHQY

-403 KIQVMDTLE
+403 KIRVMDTLE

-471 SKEITLSYIES
+471 SKEMALSYIES
-482 ETSKVSNMLLELNL
+482 ETSKVSNMLLELDL
-496 HIEPIKDAYTL
+496 PIEPIKDAYTL
-507 FAPSLS
+507 FAPTPL

-559 DESNSAVGSLLHE
+559 DENNSTVGSLLHE
-572 LLKEAYEKDKNPYV
+572 LLKEAYKKDKNPYA
-586 LEERLIWLLETRENI
+586 LEERLIQFLETRENI

-613 KKIQAFYL
+613 KKIQAFYF
-621 KEKERFNTKIKILDL
+621 KEKERFNAKIKILDL
-636 EKSFETIIQGIVFK
+636 EKSFETIIQGVIFK

-660 DNEMILLDYKFKND
+660 DNEITLLDYKFKND

-679 MSKTQRGGLSPIEI
+679 MSEKQRKSLSP
-693 AQISTDYQMAIEIAQ
+693 IEIAQ

-721 LKNLGYKEPIK
+721 LKNLGYREPIK

-745 EDELI
+745 EDELV

-773 KTSEAKD
+773 KTLEVKD

>member
-6 LFLEKTPLFVFSSTR
+6 LFSQKNPLFVFSSTR

-54 KKIPNSARLI
+54 KKIPNSARQI

-132 VLEMIYDRYIKKLE
+132 VLEMIYKCYIKKLE
-146 GLGFYDKIMQEKPAI
+146 ELGFYDKIMQEKPTI

-236 TPKRQKI
+236 TFNDQKI

-253 LKQSALVLQTI
+253 LKQGALVLQTI

-312 YTELVKILENLETSG
+312 YTELVKILEDLQTSDCNLSESA
-327 FDLSTSPLLDL
+327 LLDL
-338 ENLTLAL
+338 ENITLPL

-368 HLLKDTLKNY
+368 HLLKDMLQNY

-403 KIQVMDTLE
+403 KIRVMDTLE

-482 ETSKVSNMLLELNL
+482 ETSKVSNMLLELDL
-496 HIEPIKDAYTL
+496 PIEPIKDAYTL
-507 FAPSLS
+507 FAPSPL

-549 YMKRFKESPK
+549 YIKRFKESPK
-559 DESNSAVGSLLHE
+559 DENNSTIGSLLHE
-572 LLKEAYEKDKNPYV
+572 LLKEAYEKDKNPYA
-586 LEERLIWLLETRENI
+586 LEERLIQLLETKGNI

-606 LDTLVAL
+606 LDTLIVL
-613 KKIQAFYL
+613 KKIQAFYV
-621 KEKERFNTKIKILDL
+621 KEKERFKAKIKILDL
-636 EKSFETIIQGIVFK
+636 EKSFETTIQGVAFK
-650 GRIDRIDKTA
+650 GHIDRIDKTA
-660 DNEMILLDYKFKND
+660 DNEIILLDYKFKND

-679 MSKTQRGGLSPIEI
+679 MSEKQRGSLSPIEI
-693 AQISTDYQMAIEIAQ
+693 AQISA
-708 ISTDYQMAIYAFA
+708 DYQMAIYAFA

-737 LRKGELLE
+737 LRKGKLLE
-745 EDELI
+745 EEEPV
-750 LQAKMDHLEFS
+750 LQAKMDYLKSS

-773 KTSEAKD
+773 KTLEVKD

>member
-6 LFLEKTPLFVFSSTR
+6 LFLEKAPLFVFSSTR

-54 KKIPNSARLI
+54 KKIPNSARQI

-146 GLGFYDKIMQEKPAI
+146 GLGFYDKIMQEKPTI

-186 CLLEAAELVPIT
+186 CLLEVAELVPIT

-221 CDYSI
+221 CGYSI

-236 TPKRQKI
+236 TFNDQKI

-253 LKQSALVLQTI
+253 LKQGALVLQTI

-293 DKNNNLNF
+293 DQNNNLNF

-312 YTELVKILENLETSG
+312 YTELVKILEDLQTSDCNLSESA
-327 FDLSTSPLLDL
+327 LLDL
-338 ENLTLAL
+338 ENITLPL
-345 LEQQSSKEKAPLKE
+345 LEQQSSKEKVPLKE
-359 AHSQIMHQY
+359 VHSQIMHQY

-403 KIQVMDTLE
+403 KIRVMDTLE

-471 SKEITLSYIES
+471 SKEVVLSYIES
-482 ETSKVSNMLLELNL
+482 ETSKASNMLLELNL

-507 FAPSLS
+507 FAPSPL

-559 DESNSAVGSLLHE
+559 DENNSAVGSLLHE
-572 LLKEAYEKDKNPYV
+572 LLKEAYEKDKNPYA

-606 LDTLVAL
+606 LDALVAL
-613 KKIQAFYL
+613 KKIQAFYK
-621 KEKERFNTKIKILDL
+621 KEQQRFNTKIKILDL
-636 EKSFETIIQGIVFK
+636 EKSFETAIQGVVFK
-650 GRIDRIDKTA
+650 GRIDRIDKAA
-660 DNEMILLDYKFKND
+660 DNEIILLDYKFKSD

-679 MSKTQRGGLSPIEI
+679 MNKTQRGGLSPK
-693 AQISTDYQMAIEIAQ
+693 EIAQ

-745 EDELI
+745 EDELT
-750 LQAKMDHLEFS
+750 LQAKMYHLKFS

-773 KTSEAKD
+773 KTLEAKD

>member
-33 FLPNAMSM
+33 FLPSAMSM

-54 KKIPNSARLI
+54 KKIPNSVRQI

-146 GLGFYDKIMQEKPAI
+146 ELGFYDKIMQEKPAI

-236 TPKRQKI
+236 TFNDQKI

-253 LKQSALVLQTI
+253 LKQGALVLQTI

-312 YTELVKILENLETSG
+312 YTELVKILEDLQTSDFNLSG
-327 FDLSTSPLLDL
+327 SALLDL
-338 ENLTLAL
+338 ENITLPL
-345 LEQQSSKEKAPLKE
+345 LEQQSSKEKVPLKE

-403 KIQVMDTLE
+403 KIRVMDTLE

-459 LQKHYY
+459 LQKHCY

-482 ETSKVSNMLLELNL
+482 ETSKASNMLLELNL
-496 HIEPIKDAYTL
+496 HTEPIKNAYTL
-507 FAPSLS
+507 FAPTPL

-559 DESNSAVGSLLHE
+559 DENNSAVGSLLHE
-572 LLKEAYEKDKNPYV
+572 LLKEAYEKDKNPYA

-606 LDTLVAL
+606 LDTLIAL

-621 KEKERFNTKIKILDL
+621 KEKERFKAKITILDL
-636 EKSFETIIQGIVFK
+636 EKSFETTIQGVIFK

-660 DNEMILLDYKFKND
+660 DNEIILLDYKFKND

-679 MSKTQRGGLSPIEI
+679 MSKT
-693 AQISTDYQMAIEIAQ
+693 Q

-745 EDELI
+745 EDELV

-773 KTSEAKD
+773 KTLEVKD

>member
-119 SKDIY
+119 FKDIY

-146 GLGFYDKIMQEKPAI
+146 KLGFYDKIMQEKPAI

-173 WHLDGFMSVFERQ
+173 WYLDGFMSVFERQ
-186 CLLEAAELVPIT
+186 CLLEVVELVPIT

-236 TPKRQKI
+236 TFNDQKI

-253 LKQSALVLQTI
+253 LKQGALVLQTI

-312 YTELVKILENLETSG
+312 YTELVKILEDLQTSDFNLSG
-327 FDLSTSPLLDL
+327 SALLDL
-338 ENLTLAL
+338 ENITLPL

-359 AHSQIMHQY
+359 VHSQIMHQY
-368 HLLKDTLKNY
+368 HLLKNTLQNY

-403 KIQVMDTLE
+403 KIRVMDTLE

-471 SKEITLSYIES
+471 SKEITLSYVES
-482 ETSKVSNMLLELNL
+482 ETSKASNMLLELNL

-507 FAPSLS
+507 FAPTPL

-559 DESNSAVGSLLHE
+559 DESNSTVGSLLHE
-572 LLKEAYEKDKNPYV
+572 LLKEAYEKDKNPHS

-606 LDTLVAL
+606 LDTLITL

-621 KEKERFNTKIKILDL
+621 KEKERFKAKIKILDL
-636 EKSFETIIQGIVFK
+636 EKSFETTIQGVAFK

-660 DNEMILLDYKFKND
+660 DNEIILLDYKFKND

-679 MSKTQRGGLSPIEI
+679 MSKTQRGSLSP
-693 AQISTDYQMAIEIAQ
+693 IEIAQ

-721 LKNLGYKEPIK
+721 LKNLGYREPIK

-745 EDELI
+745 EDELV

-773 KTSEAKD
+773 KTLEVKD

>member
-6 LFLEKTPLFVFSSTR
+6 LFLEKAPLFVFSSTR

-26 YLEQGEG
+26 YLERGEG
-33 FLPNAMSM
+33 FLPSAMSM

-46 QAFYIPNK
+46 QAFYIPNQ
-54 KKIPNSARLI
+54 KKIPKNARQI

-77 KSILEGLLLFE
+77 KSALEGLLLFE

-119 SKDIY
+119 FKDIY

-132 VLEMIYDRYIKKLE
+132 VLEMIYDRYVKKLE
-146 GLGFYDKIMQEKPAI
+146 ELGFYDKIMQKKPAI

-186 CLLEAAELVPIT
+186 CLLEVAELVPIT

-236 TPKRQKI
+236 TFNDQKI

-253 LKQSALVLQTI
+253 LKQSALVLQTT
-264 EEYLQKDNDPNKMA
+264 EEYLQENNDPNKMA

-312 YTELVKILENLETSG
+312 YTELVKILEDLQTSDC
-327 FDLSTSPLLDL
+327 DLSGSALLDL
-338 ENLTLAL
+338 ENITLAL

-403 KIQVMDTLE
+403 KIRVMDTLE
-412 TRGMQFDKIVIV
+412 TRGMQFDKIVV
-424 DFNETCVPSLKDC
+424 ADFNETCVPSLKDC

-471 SKEITLSYIES
+471 SKEVALSYIES
-482 ETSKVSNMLLELNL
+482 ETSKVSNMLLELDL

-507 FAPSLS
+507 FETSPI
-513 KDYQEE
+513 KEYQEE

-549 YMKRFKESPK
+549 YMKRFKETPK
-559 DESNSAVGSLLHE
+559 DENNSAVGSLLHE
-572 LLKEAYEKDKNPYV
+572 LLKEAYEKDKTPHL

-621 KEKERFNTKIKILDL
+621 KEKERFNAKIKILDL
-636 EKSFETIIQGIVFK
+636 EKSFETIIQGVVFK
-650 GRIDRIDKTA
+650 GRIDRIDKDA
-660 DNEMILLDYKFKND
+660 NNEIVLLDYKFKSD

-679 MSKTQRGGLSPIEI
+679 MSEKQRKSLSPIEI
-693 AQISTDYQMAIEIAQ
+693 AQISTDYQMAI
-708 ISTDYQMAIYAFA
+708 YACA

-773 KTSEAKD
+773 KTLEVKD

>member
-41 GSFFE
+41 GNFFE

-54 KKIPNSARLI
+54 KKIPNSARQI

-132 VLEMIYDRYIKKLE
+132 VLEMIYDRYVKKLE
-146 GLGFYDKIMQEKPAI
+146 ELGFYDKIMQEKPTI

-173 WHLDGFMSVFERQ
+173 WYLDGFMSVFERQ
-186 CLLEAAELVPIT
+186 CLLEVAELVPIT

-236 TPKRQKI
+236 TFNDQKI

-253 LKQSALVLQTI
+253 LKQGALVLQTI

-312 YTELVKILENLETSG
+312 YTELVKILEDLETSG
-327 FDLSTSPLLDL
+327 FDLSASPLLDL
-338 ENLTLAL
+338 ENLTLPL

-368 HLLKDTLKNY
+368 HLLKNTLKNY

-403 KIQVMDTLE
+403 KIRVMDTLE

-471 SKEITLSYIES
+471 SKEVVLSYIES
-482 ETSKVSNMLLELNL
+482 ETSKASNMLLELNL

-507 FAPSLS
+507 FAPTPL

-519 EIKAA
+519 EIQAA

-549 YMKRFKESPK
+549 YIKRFKESPK
-559 DESNSAVGSLLHE
+559 DENNSTIGSLLHE
-572 LLKEAYEKDKNPYV
+572 LLKEAYEKDKNPYA
-586 LEERLIWLLETRENI
+586 LEERLIQLLETKGNI
-601 TPKER
+601 TPKEH
-606 LDTLVAL
+606 LDTLIAL
-613 KKIQAFYL
+613 KKIQAFYV
-621 KEKERFNTKIKILDL
+621 KEKERFKAKIKILDL
-636 EKSFETIIQGIVFK
+636 EKSFETTIQGVAFK

-660 DNEMILLDYKFKND
+660 DNEVILLDYKFKSD

-693 AQISTDYQMAIEIAQ
+693 AQISA
-708 ISTDYQMAIYAFA
+708 DYQMAIYVFA
-721 LKNLGYKEPIK
+721 LKNLGYKGPIK

-745 EDELI
+745 EEELT

-761 LIPKLKQEIDFE
+761 LIPKLKQEINFE
-773 KTSEAKD
+773 KTLEAKD

>member
-54 KKIPNSARLI
+54 KKIPNSARQI

-146 GLGFYDKIMQEKPAI
+146 KLGFYDKIMQEKPTI

-253 LKQSALVLQTI
+253 LKQGALVLQTI

-293 DKNNNLNF
+293 DQNNNLNF

-312 YTELVKILENLETSG
+312 YTELVKILEDLQTSDFNLSESA
-327 FDLSTSPLLDL
+327 LLDL
-338 ENLTLAL
+338 ENITLAL
-345 LEQQSSKEKAPLKE
+345 LEQQNSKEKVPLKE

-403 KIQVMDTLE
+403 KIRVMDTLE

-471 SKEITLSYIES
+471 SKEIVLSYIES

-507 FAPSLS
+507 FAPSPL

-559 DESNSAVGSLLHE
+559 DENNSAVGSLLHE
-572 LLKEAYEKDKNPYV
+572 LLKEAYEKDKNPHS

-606 LDTLVAL
+606 LDTLIAL

-621 KEKERFNTKIKILDL
+621 KEKERFKAKIKILDL
-636 EKSFETIIQGIVFK
+636 EKSFETIIQGVAFK

-660 DNEMILLDYKFKND
+660 DNEIILLDYKFKSD
-674 LKLDN
+674 LRLDN
-679 MSKTQRGGLSPIEI
+679 MSKTQREGLSPIEI
-693 AQISTDYQMAIEIAQ
+693 AQISTDYQM
-708 ISTDYQMAIYAFA
+708 TIYAFA

-737 LRKGELLE
+737 LRKGELVE
-745 EDELI
+745 EDELG

-773 KTSEAKD
+773 KTLEAKD

>member
-77 KSILEGLLLFE
+77 KSVLEGLLLFE

-111 CIKLNELS
+111 CIKLNKLS

-132 VLEMIYDRYIKKLE
+132 VLEMIYERYIKKLE
-146 GLGFYDKIMQEKPAI
+146 GLGFYDKIMQEKPTI

-186 CLLEAAELVPIT
+186 CLLEVAELVPIT

-253 LKQSALVLQTI
+253 LKQSALVLQII

-312 YTELVKILENLETSG
+312 YTELVKILEDLQTSG
-327 FDLSTSPLLDL
+327 FDLSASPLLDL

-345 LEQQSSKEKAPLKE
+345 LEQQSSKEKASLKE

-403 KIQVMDTLE
+403 KIRVMDTLE

-471 SKEITLSYIES
+471 SKEIALSYIES
-482 ETSKVSNMLLELNL
+482 ETSKASNMLLELDL

-507 FAPSLS
+507 FAPSPL

-549 YMKRFKESPK
+549 YIKRFKESPK
-559 DESNSAVGSLLHE
+559 DENNSTVGSLLHE
-572 LLKEAYEKDKNPYV
+572 LLKEAYEKDKNPYA
-586 LEERLIWLLETRENI
+586 LEERLIQLLETRENI

-606 LDTLVAL
+606 LDTLIAL
-613 KKIQAFYL
+613 KKIQAFYI
-621 KEKERFNTKIKILDL
+621 KEKERFKAKIKILDL
-636 EKSFETIIQGIVFK
+636 EKSFETTIQGVAFK

-660 DNEMILLDYKFKND
+660 DNEIILLDYKFKSD

-679 MSKTQRGGLSPIEI
+679 MSKTQREGLSPIEI
-693 AQISTDYQMAIEIAQ
+693 AQISTDYQMAV
-708 ISTDYQMAIYAFA
+708 YAFA
-721 LKNLGYKEPIK
+721 LKDLGYKGPIK

-745 EDELI
+745 EEELT

-773 KTSEAKD
+773 KTLEAKD

>member
-54 KKIPNSARLI
+54 KKIPNSACQI

-119 SKDIY
+119 FKDIY

-146 GLGFYDKIMQEKPAI
+146 ELGFYDKIMQEKPAI

-186 CLLEAAELVPIT
+186 CLLEAAELVPVT

-236 TPKRQKI
+236 TFNDQKI

-253 LKQSALVLQTI
+253 LKQGALVLQTT

-293 DKNNNLNF
+293 DRNNNLNF

-312 YTELVKILENLETSG
+312 YTELVKILEDLQTSG
-327 FDLSTSPLLDL
+327 FDLSASPLLDL

-345 LEQQSSKEKAPLKE
+345 LEQQSSKEKTPLKE

-368 HLLKDTLKNY
+368 HLLKDTLQNY

-403 KIQVMDTLE
+403 KIRVMDTLE
-412 TRGMQFDKIVIV
+412 TRGMQFDKVVIV

-507 FAPSLS
+507 FVPSPL

-559 DESNSAVGSLLHE
+559 DESNSTVGSLLHE

-613 KKIQAFYL
+613 KKIQAFYT

-636 EKSFETIIQGIVFK
+636 EKSFETIIQGVIFK

-660 DNEMILLDYKFKND
+660 DNEIILLDYKFKSD

-679 MSKTQRGGLSPIEI
+679 MSKTQRGDLSPIEI
-693 AQISTDYQMAIEIAQ
+693 AQISTDYQMAI
-708 ISTDYQMAIYAFA
+708 YACT
-721 LKNLGYKEPIK
+721 LKNLGYKGPIK

-737 LRKGELLE
+737 LRKGELVE
-745 EDELI
+745 EDELT

-773 KTSEAKD
+773 KTLEAKD

>member
-1 MNLEK
+1 MNFEK

-41 GSFFE
+41 GNFFE

-54 KKIPNSARLI
+54 KKIPKNARQI

-132 VLEMIYDRYIKKLE
+132 VLEMIYDRYVKKLE
-146 GLGFYDKIMQEKPAI
+146 ELGFYDKIMQEKPTI

-186 CLLEAAELVPIT
+186 CLLEVAELVPIT

-253 LKQSALVLQTI
+253 LKQGALVLQTI

-293 DKNNNLNF
+293 DQNNNLNF

-312 YTELVKILENLETSG
+312 YTELVKILEDLQTSG
-327 FDLSTSPLLDL
+327 FDLSASPLLDL
-338 ENLTLAL
+338 ENITLAL

-403 KIQVMDTLE
+403 KIRVMDTLE

-507 FAPSLS
+507 FAPSPL

-529 SFSASSLNAFLTCK
+529 NFSTSSLNAFLTCK

-559 DESNSAVGSLLHE
+559 DESNSAVGSLIHE
-572 LLKEAYEKDKNPYV
+572 LLKEAYEKDKNPYA

-621 KEKERFNTKIKILDL
+621 KEKERFKAKIKILDL
-636 EKSFETIIQGIVFK
+636 EKSFETIIQGVIFK

-660 DNEMILLDYKFKND
+660 DNEIILLDYKFKSD

-679 MSKTQRGGLSPIEI
+679 MSEKQRKSLSP
-693 AQISTDYQMAIEIAQ
+693 IEIAQ

-737 LRKGELLE
+737 LRKGELVE

>member
-33 FLPNAMSM
+33 FLPNATSM

-124 LDYEKHLE
+124 LDYEKHLA
-132 VLEMIYDRYIKKLE
+132 VLEMIYECYIKKLE
-146 GLGFYDKIMQEKPAI
+146 GLGFYDKIMQEKPTI

-186 CLLEAAELVPIT
+186 CLLEVAELVPIT

-221 CDYSI
+221 CGYSI

-236 TPKRQKI
+236 TFNDQKI

-264 EEYLQKDNDPNKMA
+264 EEYLQQDNDPNKMA

-312 YTELVKILENLETSG
+312 YTELVKILEDLQTSDCNLSG
-327 FDLSTSPLLDL
+327 SALLDL
-338 ENLTLAL
+338 ENITLVL
-345 LEQQSSKEKAPLKE
+345 LEQQSSKEKVPLKE

-389 EFEANFRLDDSSGG
+389 EFESNFRLDDSSGG
-403 KIQVMDTLE
+403 KIRVMDTLE
-412 TRGMQFDKIVIV
+412 TRGMQFDKIVV
-424 DFNETCVPSLKDC
+424 ADFNETYVPSLKDC

-471 SKEITLSYIES
+471 SKEVALSYIES
-482 ETSKVSNMLLELNL
+482 ETSKASSMLLELDL

-507 FAPSLS
+507 FETSPI
-513 KDYQEE
+513 KEYQEE

-549 YMKRFKESPK
+549 YIKRLKETPK
-559 DESNSAVGSLLHE
+559 DESNSAVGSLIHE
-572 LLKEAYEKDKNPYV
+572 LLKEAYEKDKDPHA
-586 LEERLIWLLETRENI
+586 LEERLIWLLETRENV

-621 KEKERFNTKIKILDL
+621 KEKERFNAKIKILDL
-636 EKSFETIIQGIVFK
+636 EKSFETIIQGVIFK

-660 DNEMILLDYKFKND
+660 DNEIILLDYKFKND

-679 MSKTQRGGLSPIEI
+679 MSKTQRGDLSPIEI
-693 AQISTDYQMAIEIAQ
+693 AQISTDYQMAI
-708 ISTDYQMAIYAFA
+708 YAHA

-745 EDELI
+745 EDEPI

-773 KTSEAKD
+773 KTLEVKD